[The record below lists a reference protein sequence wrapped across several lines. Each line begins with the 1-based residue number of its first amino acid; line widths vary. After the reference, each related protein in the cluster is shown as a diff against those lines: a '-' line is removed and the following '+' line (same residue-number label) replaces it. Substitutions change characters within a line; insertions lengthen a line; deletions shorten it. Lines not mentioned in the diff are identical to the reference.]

1 MPNKLT
7 ILRIIAVPALV
18 AAHYFYNSTLPA
30 VVLFILAS
38 VTDWLDGYA
47 ARATNQVTALG
58 AFLDPVADKLLVV
71 TVLGL
76 LMSTK
81 ASIYLTIAGIIIIA
95 REVFI
100 SSLREWMAIVSS
112 NSRIEVSIVAKF
124 KTALQM
130 FALTLLL
137 YASKHNTIIWDIGL
151 AVLILSVTFSIYSAQ
166 SYVKTAWP
174 ALTFGSKQQ

>member
-1 MPNKLT
+1 
-7 ILRIIAVPALV
+7 
-18 AAHYFYNSTLPA
+18 
-30 VVLFILAS
+30 
-38 VTDWLDGYA
+38 
-47 ARATNQVTALG
+47 
-58 AFLDPVADKLLVV
+58 
-71 TVLGL
+71 GL

-112 NSRIEVSIVAKF
+112 SNRIEVSTVGKF